1 MYDSNQRVKVD
12 LSGLTIETGQVHG
25 SARVSTAVPGPDTLQ
40 FGH

>member
-1 MYDSNQRVKVD
+1 LEVEIVTID
-12 LSGLTIETGQVHG
+12 LSGLTIVTDQVRG